1 MSFRIGFAL
10 GCVFALQSCLPA
22 KQAQSPQ
29 KPPQNQDQS
38 GNTPTSGVLKDIG
51 ASKLIVTRGSSKVS
65 LAEIAKQNNAELTV
79 FQFSGTDCIPCRTE
93 SPHVSQVLSKYGSKA
108 SRIVIFPNALD
119 AYPESDYL
127 EFTRLYANN
136 SAYVIDDTLS
146 TLKAIRAN
154 RTQFFGL
161 YVLVNKSGRG
171 QILNMDHAYLE
182 VDKAINAALQ
192 K

>member
-1 MSFRIGFAL
+1 MRFGIALAL
-10 GCVFALQSCLPA
+10 GCVFSLQGCLPA

-38 GNTPTSGVLKDIG
+38 GNSPITGPLKDIG
-51 ASKLIVTRGSSKVS
+51 ASTLLVTRGSSKVS
-65 LAEIAKQNNAELTV
+65 LADIARQNSAELTV
-79 FQFSGTDCIPCRTE
+79 FQFSGTDCLPCRTE
-93 SPHVSQVLSKYGSKA
+93 SPHVTQVLSKYGAKT
-108 SRIVIFPNALD
+108 SRVVIFPNAID

-136 SAYVIDDTLS
+136 SPYVIDDTLS

-154 RTQFFGL
+154 RTQFFGI
-161 YVLVNKSGRG
+161 YVLVNKSGMG
-171 QILNMDHAYLE
+171 QVLNMEHAYLE
-182 VDKAINAALQ
+182 VDKAISATLQ